1 MTHDEPKNLVAQG
14 RVILQPTAAKLE
26 HGIKD
31 GVIWPSATAKMN
43 SARCSEER
51 ETR

>member
-1 MTHDEPKNLVAQG
+1 MTLIHVRG
-14 RVILQPTAAKLE
+14 ILPMLFSV
-26 HGIKD
+26 KD

-43 SARCSEER
+43 TARCSEER

>member
-1 MTHDEPKNLVAQG
+1 MTLDESRTFIAQD
-14 RVILQPTAAKLE
+14 R
-26 HGIKD
+26 
-31 GVIWPSATAKMN
+31 VIWPAATAKMN

>member
-1 MTHDEPKNLVAQG
+1 MTLDEQKQLVAQG
-14 RVILQPTAAKLE
+14 RVILQSTAAKLE
-26 HGIKD
+26 RGTKD

-43 SARCSEER
+43 TARCSEER